1 LIVPWVRTMDTAE
14 PLTSMETGS
23 GLLPEE
29 LGICLLIERS
39 RYNRFV
45 NYL

>member
-1 LIVPWVRTMDTAE
+1 MDTAE

-29 LGICLLIERS
+29 LGIAARS
-39 RYNRFV
+39 SGADITIS
-45 NYL
+45 